1 MKKKTKLIRWLKTKR
16 FTKQN
21 LWVYKPCMYY
31 INRNATVRIEK
42 FLDFNKQWDDERI
55 LRNKMVGCLYMGEN
69 SVLNV
74 DSFTV
79 YSGSRITIDKGATL
93 SLGSGYMNY
102 GCIINCYHSISIG
115 YDVAIAPNVI
125 LRDSDNHEVKP
136 IERGEMNSEKKKV
149 ASPIVIKDHVW
160 IGMGVTILKGVTI
173 GEGSIIAAGSLVNK
187 DVPPY
192 TLVAGVPA
200 KVVKTNVSW
209 GS

>member
-55 LRNKMVGCLYMGEN
+55 LRNKMVGCLYLGEN

-93 SLGSGYMNY
+93 SL
-102 GCIINCYHSISIG
+102 
-115 YDVAIAPNVI
+115 
-125 LRDSDNHEVKP
+125 
-136 IERGEMNSEKKKV
+136 
-149 ASPIVIKDHVW
+149 
-160 IGMGVTILKGVTI
+160 
-173 GEGSIIAAGSLVNK
+173 
-187 DVPPY
+187 
-192 TLVAGVPA
+192 
-200 KVVKTNVSW
+200 
-209 GS
+209 

>member
-1 MKKKTKLIRWLKTKR
+1 MEKKAKLIRWLRTKQ

-21 LWVYKPCMYY
+21 LWAYKPCMYY

-42 FLDFNKQWDDERI
+42 FLEFNKQWDNKRI
-55 LRNKMVGCLYMGEN
+55 LCNKMVGSLYMREN

-79 YSGSRITIDKGATL
+79 YSGSRITINKGAKL
-93 SLGSGYMNY
+93 SLGSGYVNY
-102 GCIINCYHSISIG
+102 GCVIECFHSISIG
-115 YDVAIAPNVI
+115 YDVAISEQVVI
-125 LRDSDNHEVKP
+125 RDSDNHTIIT
-136 IERGEMNSEKKKV
+136 IEDSGMNAEKKKIT
-149 ASPIVIKDHVW
+149 SPIVIKDHVW

-200 KVVKTNVSW
+200 KVIKTNVSW
-209 GS
+209 IP